1 MARAGVA
8 PGEPTATLQARSVP
22 TPHRSARQGLAA
34 FGVYLAGSLVL
45 YAVPVLSRFG
55 HVFVGAGRGDARFY
69 VWCLVWWPHALG
81 AGLDPFTPHVIWAP
95 QGLDMAW
102 ATGLPGPALAL
113 APVTLA
119 FGPVVA
125 SNVAAVIGPPL
136 AGWAGYLLCRRA
148 ADQFWPAFAGGWLIG
163 FSTYMVSQMR
173 GHLNLSLVF
182 PVLLAAYLVVRHVQG
197 ELTDR
202 RFTLLLALVL
212 VAEFSISTE
221 VFATMTVFGAGAIAG
236 LWWQV
241 PPLRGQLRRTAIRIA
256 VGYTAAGAM
265 LAPYLWYVL
274 VGVPTGPIRPTM
286 SGRVGEDLLTL
297 LVPRE
302 TTLVGGSTFHVLT
315 RHLEPNLSED
325 GGYMGLALLAV
336 LGLAWSRARR
346 SRDEVTRLVWIFGV
360 GAWVL
365 ALGPWLR
372 VGGFDTHIPLPD
384 IVLAHVPILQD
395 ALPQRFTLYLW
406 IATGVVVARWLS
418 ASTRT
423 DVRPFLTHV
432 RPFLA
437 FIVAAVTLLPNVF
450 EPGLHGVASVPGY
463 FVDDLWRGTLA
474 PGETVLILHGE
485 KGQEMLWQA
494 ATWMGFSMA
503 QGHSG
508 PEPASFRGDPIW
520 GAIREDLPGELDP
533 DAFLAW
539 LHEHHVLAVIAD
551 QGSAARWAT
560 ELRLAIGDTPMRV
573 GGVDVYRVPGSWR
586 DGRSSRRSSGHD
598 RCPRS
603 PPAVADSS
611 TRSPG
616 RRTAL
621 RTCAR

>member
-34 FGVYLAGSLVL
+34 FGVYLGWSLLL

-55 HVFVGAGRGDARFY
+55 HVFVGAGRGDAKFY
-69 VWCLVWWPHALG
+69 AWCFVWWPHALG
-81 AGLDPFTPHVIWAP
+81 AGLNPFTPHVIWAP
-95 QGLDMAW
+95 HGLDMAW

-125 SNVAAVIGPPL
+125 SNVAAVLGPPL
-136 AGWAGYLLCRRA
+136 AGWAGYLLCRRV
-148 ADQFWPAFAGGWLIG
+148 ADRFWPAIAGGWLIG

-182 PVLLAAYLVVRHVQG
+182 PVPLAAYLVVRHAQG

-202 RFTLLLALVL
+202 RFTVLLALVL

-236 LWWQV
+236 LWWRV
-241 PPLRGQLRRTAIRIA
+241 PALRAQLRCTAIRIA
-256 VGYTAAGAM
+256 LGYAAAGAM

-274 VGVPTGPIRPTM
+274 VGVPRGPIRPTL

-297 LVPRE
+297 VVPRE
-302 TTLVGGSTFHVLT
+302 TTLVGGSTFHSLT
-315 RHLEPNLSED
+315 RHIEPNLSED

-336 LGLAWSRARR
+336 LGLAWRRAQR
-346 SRDEVTRLVWIFGV
+346 SRDEVTRLIVMFGA
-360 GAWVL
+360 GAELL
-365 ALGPWLR
+365 ALGPLLR
-372 VGGFDTHIPLPD
+372 VGGIDTHVPLPD

-395 ALPQRFTLYLW
+395 ALPQRFTLYPW
-406 IATGVVVARWLS
+406 IATGVVVARWL
-418 ASTRT
+418 AAKTRT
-423 DVRPFLTHV
+423 DERPFSMDM
-432 RPFLA
+432 RSFLA
-437 FIVAAVTLLPNVF
+437 FIVTAATLLPNVF
-450 EPGLHGVASVPGY
+450 APGLHGVASVPAY
-463 FVDDLWRGTLA
+463 FADGLWRDTVA
-474 PGETVLILHGE
+474 PGETVLILHSE

-494 ATWMGFSMA
+494 STWMGFSMA

-508 PEPASFRGDPIW
+508 PEPASFRGDPTW
-520 GAIREDLPGELDP
+520 GAIRDDLPRELDP

-539 LHEHHVLAVIAD
+539 LHEHDVLTVIAD
-551 QGSAARWAT
+551 PGSAARWST
-560 ELRLAIGDTPMRV
+560 ELSLTLGDTPLQV
-573 GGVDVYRVPGSWR
+573 GGVDVYAVPA
-586 DGRSSRRSSGHD
+586 H
-598 RCPRS
+598 
-603 PPAVADSS
+603 A
-611 TRSPG
+611 PG
-616 RRTAL
+616 RLFSRGPTL
-621 RTCAR
+621 T